1 MKGAVLYVSAAGWSG
16 APNDVGTVAAPLMGP
31 HGAFIPGG
39 PLFHG
44 WRSHSAYW
52 CELKPK

>member
-16 APNDVGTVAAPLMGP
+16 APNDVGTVAAPLMEP